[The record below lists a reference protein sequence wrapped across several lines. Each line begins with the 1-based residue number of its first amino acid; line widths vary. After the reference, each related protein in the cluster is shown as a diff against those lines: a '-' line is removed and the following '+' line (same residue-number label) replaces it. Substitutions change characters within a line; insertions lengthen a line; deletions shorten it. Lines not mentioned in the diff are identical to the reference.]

1 MLANTFNVDSKN
13 VEQKGSEIYSTYT
26 YETSKVVSNEKGITI
41 VPYSKKIEF
50 KTETKIPKLGVM
62 IVGWGGNNGPT
73 VTNGILANKLA
84 LKWETK
90 RGEVKANYH
99 GSLTQCST
107 TSLGQDE
114 KGNTYVAQFKSLVP
128 MVEPNDIVV
137 SGWDISKLNIY
148 EATKRAKVLE
158 PTMYMQMKE
167 ELEKMVPLPAVFD
180 LSFVAPNQESRA
192 DNVIEGNKEK
202 QLETVR
208 QNIRDFKKNNNLDK
222 VIILWNG
229 NTERFCEVDPK
240 IHGTADSLLLGIKNN
255 EKEISPSTIYCIASI
270 LEHCP
275 YINGSPQNTFV
286 PGVIDLAERE
296 GVILMGDDMKTGQTK
311 LKSVMADFLINS
323 GLKITAVASYN
334 HLGNNDGLNL
344 DYYKCF
350 RSKEITKASVID
362 DMVGNNPILYPS
374 QEHPDHLVVIKY
386 VPSVGDSKRA
396 LDEYDSSIFCGGEN
410 IISIHN
416 TCEDSLLAAPL
427 ILDMIILM
435 EAFSRIMVKDE
446 KMDKFKHM
454 VCIHSVLS
462 FLFKAPR
469 TPNNSPVINSLFQQR
484 ACLENTLR
492 ACRGLQP
499 LSHMHL
505 EWKMPS
511 DKQNEPSA

>member
-13 VEQKGSEIYSTYT
+13 VELKGSEIYSTYT

-50 KTETKIPKLGVM
+50 KTDTKIPKLGVM
-62 IVGWGGNNGPT
+62 IIGWGGNNGTT
-73 VTNGILANKLA
+73 VTNGILANKLS

-99 GSLTQCST
+99 GSLTQSST
-107 TSLGQDE
+107 TYLGQDE
-114 KGNTYVAQFKSLVP
+114 NGNTYVAPFKSLVP
-128 MVEPNDIVV
+128 MVEPNDIIVT
-137 SGWDISKLNIY
+137 GWDISKLNIY

-208 QNIRDFKKNNNLDK
+208 QNIKDFKKNNNLDK
-222 VIILWNG
+222 VIVLWNG

-286 PGVIDLAERE
+286 PGVIELAERE

-427 ILDMIILM
+427 IIDMIILM

-454 VCIHSVLS
+454 ACIHSVLS

-499 LSHMHL
+499 LNHMHL

-511 DKQNEPSA
+511 ENQNEPSA

>member
-1 MLANTFNVDSKN
+1 MYNQLK
-13 VEQKGSEIYSTYT
+13 EYT
-26 YETSKVVSNEKGITI
+26 
-41 VPYSKKIEF
+41 
-50 KTETKIPKLGVM
+50 
-62 IVGWGGNNGPT
+62 
-73 VTNGILANKLA
+73 
-84 LKWETK
+84 
-90 RGEVKANYH
+90 
-99 GSLTQCST
+99 
-107 TSLGQDE
+107 
-114 KGNTYVAQFKSLVP
+114 
-128 MVEPNDIVV
+128 
-137 SGWDISKLNIY
+137 
-148 EATKRAKVLE
+148 
-158 PTMYMQMKE
+158 
-167 ELEKMVPLPAVFD
+167 EKMIPLPAVFD

-192 DNVIEGNKEK
+192 DNIIEGNKEK

-208 QNIRDFKKNNNLDK
+208 QNIKDFKAQKGLDK

-240 IHGTADSLLLGIKNN
+240 IHGTADTLLAGINNN
-255 EKEISPSTIYCIASI
+255 EKEISPSTIYCIADI
-270 LEHCP
+270 FKHCP

-286 PGVIDLAERE
+286 PGVVELAERE

-311 LKSVMADFLINS
+311 LKSVLADFLINS
-323 GLKITAVASYN
+323 GLKLTAVTSYN

-362 DMVGNNPILYPS
+362 DIVGNNPILYPS

-386 VPSVGDSKRA
+386 VPTVGYSKRT
-396 LDEYDSSIFCGGEN
+396 LDECDSQIFCGGEN

-427 ILDMIILM
+427 IIDMMILM

-454 VCIHSVLS
+454 ACIHSVLS

-469 TPNNSPVINSLFQQR
+469 NPNNSPVINSLFQKR

-499 LSHMHL
+499 LNHMHL

-511 DKQNEPSA
+511 EKQNEPGA

>member
-1 MLANTFNVDSKN
+1 MLANSFDVDSKN
-13 VEQKGSEIYSTYT
+13 VELKGTEMFSSYT
-26 YETSKVVSNEKGITI
+26 YETSKVVANEKGITI
-41 VPYSKKIEF
+41 VPFSKKIDF
-50 KTETKIPKLGVM
+50 KTETKVPKLGVM
-62 IVGWGGNNGPT
+62 IVGWGGNNGTT
-73 VTNGILANKLA
+73 VTNGILANRLS

-107 TSLGQDE
+107 TYLGQDE
-114 KGNTYVAQFKSLVP
+114 TGKTYVAPFKSLVP
-128 MVEPNDIVV
+128 MVEPNDLVI

-148 EATKRAKVLE
+148 EATKRARVLE
-158 PTMYMQMKE
+158 PTMYNQLKDQT
-167 ELEKMVPLPAVFD
+167 EKMIPLPAVFD

-208 QNIRDFKKNNNLDK
+208 QNIKDFKAQNNLDK

-240 IHGTADSLLLGIKNN
+240 IHGTAEALLAGIKNN
-255 EKEISPSTIYCIASI
+255 EKEISPSTIYCAAAI

-286 PGVIDLAERE
+286 PGIVELAERE

-311 LKSVMADFLINS
+311 LKSVMADFLISS
-323 GLKITAVASYN
+323 GLKLTAVASYN

-362 DMVGNNPILYPS
+362 DIVGNNPILYPS
-374 QEHPDHLVVIKY
+374 DEHPDHLVVIKY
-386 VPSVGDSKRA
+386 VPTVGDSKRA
-396 LDEYDSSIFCGGEN
+396 LDEYDSAIFCGGEN

-427 ILDMIILM
+427 IVDMIILM

-454 VCIHSVLS
+454 ACIHSVLS

-499 LSHMHL
+499 LNHMHL

-511 DKQNEPSA
+511 EKQNEPSA

>member
-1 MLANTFNVDSKN
+1 MLANTFCVDTKN
-13 VEQKGSEIYSTYT
+13 IEKKDDEIISTYT
-26 YETSKVVSNEKGITI
+26 YETSKIVSDKNGVSVVPCT
-41 VPYSKKIEF
+41 KKIQF
-50 KTETKIPKLGVM
+50 KTNTKIPKLGVM
-62 IVGWGGNNGPT
+62 IIGWGGNNGTT
-73 VTNGILANKLA
+73 VTNGILANKLS
-84 LKWETK
+84 LKWDTK

-107 TSLGQDE
+107 TYLGQDDQG
-114 KGNTYVAQFKSLVP
+114 KTYVAPFKSLVP
-128 MVEPNDIVV
+128 MVEPNDIVI

-158 PTMYMQMKE
+158 PTMYNQLKDQT
-167 ELEKMVPLPAVFD
+167 EKMIPLPAVFD

-208 QNIRDFKKNNNLDK
+208 QNIKDFKTKNNLDK

-240 IHGTADSLLLGIKNN
+240 IHGTAEALLNGIKNN
-255 EKEISPSTIYCIASI
+255 EKEISPSIIYCMASI

-286 PGVIDLAERE
+286 PGVVDLAEKE

-323 GLKITAVASYN
+323 GLKLTAVASYN

-350 RSKEITKASVID
+350 KSKEISKASVID
-362 DMVGNNPILYPS
+362 DIVGYNPILYPN

-396 LDEYDSSIFCGGEN
+396 LDEYDSGIFCGGEN

-427 ILDMIILM
+427 IVDMIILM

-446 KMDKFKHM
+446 KMEKFKHM
-454 VCIHSVLS
+454 ACIHSVLS

-492 ACRGLQP
+492 ACRGLPP
-499 LSHMHL
+499 LNHMHL

-511 DKQNEPSA
+511 EKQNES

>member
-13 VEQKGSEIYSTYT
+13 VELKGSEIYSTYT

-50 KTETKIPKLGVM
+50 KTDTKIPKLGVM
-62 IVGWGGNNGPT
+62 IIGWGGNNGTT
-73 VTNGILANKLA
+73 VTNGILANKLS

-99 GSLTQCST
+99 GSLTQSST
-107 TSLGQDE
+107 TYLGQDE
-114 KGNTYVAQFKSLVP
+114 NGNTYVAPFKSLVP

-137 SGWDISKLNIY
+137 TGWDISKLNIY

-222 VIILWNG
+222 VIVLWNG

-286 PGVIDLAERE
+286 PGVIELAERE

-427 ILDMIILM
+427 IIDMIILM

-454 VCIHSVLS
+454 ACIHSVLS

-499 LSHMHL
+499 LNHMHL

-511 DKQNEPSA
+511 ENQNEPSA

>member
-13 VEQKGSEIYSTYT
+13 VETKENEILSTYS
-26 YETSKVVSNEKGITI
+26 YDTSKIVSGPNGISI
-41 VPYSKKIEF
+41 VPYSKKIQF
-50 KTETKIPKLGVM
+50 KTNTKVPKLGVM
-62 IVGWGGNNGPT
+62 IIGWGGNNGTT
-73 VTNGILANKLA
+73 VTNGILANRLS

-107 TSLGQDE
+107 TYLGQDD
-114 KGNTYVAQFKSLVP
+114 KGTTVAPFKSLLP
-128 MVEPNDIVV
+128 MVNPSDIVI
-137 SGWDISKLNIY
+137 SGWDISKKNIF

-158 PTMYMQMKE
+158 PTMYNQLKE
-167 ELEKMVPLPAVFD
+167 YTEKMVPLPAVFD
-180 LSFVAPNQESRA
+180 LSFVAPNQETR
-192 DNVIEGNKEK
+192 
-202 QLETVR
+202 
-208 QNIRDFKKNNNLDK
+208 
-222 VIILWNG
+222 
-229 NTERFCEVDPK
+229 DPK
-240 IHGTADSLLLGIKNN
+240 IHGTADALLAGIKNN
-255 EKEISPSTIYCIASI
+255 EKEISPSTVYCIAAI

-311 LKSVMADFLINS
+311 LKSVMADFLITS
-323 GLKITAVASYN
+323 GLKLTAVASYN

-362 DMVGNNPILYPS
+362 DIVSNNPILYPS

-435 EAFSRIMVKDE
+435 EVFSRVTIKDE
-446 KMDKFKHM
+446 TMDKFKNM
-454 VCIHSVLS
+454 ASIHSVLS

-469 TPNNSPVINSLFQQR
+469 TPNNSPVVNSLFQQR

-492 ACRGLQP
+492 ACRGLPP
-499 LSHMHL
+499 LNHMHL

-511 DKQNEPSA
+511 EKQKESSQ

>member
-13 VEQKGSEIYSTYT
+13 VELKGSEIYSTYT

-50 KTETKIPKLGVM
+50 KTDTKIPKLGVM
-62 IVGWGGNNGPT
+62 IIGWGGNNGTT
-73 VTNGILANKLA
+73 VTNGILANKLS

-99 GSLTQCST
+99 GSLTQSST
-107 TSLGQDE
+107 TYLGQDE
-114 KGNTYVAQFKSLVP
+114 NGNTYVAPFKSLVP

-137 SGWDISKLNIY
+137 TGWDISKLNIY

-167 ELEKMVPLPAVFD
+167 ELEKMIPLPAVFD

-222 VIILWNG
+222 VIVLWNG

-286 PGVIDLAERE
+286 PGVIELAERE

-427 ILDMIILM
+427 IIDMIILM

-454 VCIHSVLS
+454 ACIHSVLS

-499 LSHMHL
+499 LNHMHL

-511 DKQNEPSA
+511 ENQNEPSS

>member
-13 VEQKGSEIYSTYT
+13 VELKGSEIYSTYT

-50 KTETKIPKLGVM
+50 KTDTKIPKLGVM
-62 IVGWGGNNGPT
+62 IIGWGGNNGTT
-73 VTNGILANKLA
+73 VTNGILANKLS

-99 GSLTQCST
+99 GSLTQSST
-107 TSLGQDE
+107 TYLGQDE
-114 KGNTYVAQFKSLVP
+114 NGNTYVAPFKSLVP

-167 ELEKMVPLPAVFD
+167 ELEKMIPLPAVFD

-208 QNIRDFKKNNNLDK
+208 QNIKDFKKNNNLDK
-222 VIILWNG
+222 VIVLWNG

-286 PGVIDLAERE
+286 PGVIELAERE

-427 ILDMIILM
+427 IIDMIILM

-454 VCIHSVLS
+454 ACIHSVLS

-499 LSHMHL
+499 LNHMHL

-511 DKQNEPSA
+511 ENQNEPSA

>member
-13 VEQKGSEIYSTYT
+13 VELKGSEIYSTYT

-50 KTETKIPKLGVM
+50 KTDTKIPKLGVM
-62 IVGWGGNNGPT
+62 IIGWGGNNGTT
-73 VTNGILANKLA
+73 VTNGILANKLS

-99 GSLTQCST
+99 GSLTQSST
-107 TSLGQDE
+107 TYLGQDE
-114 KGNTYVAQFKSLVP
+114 NGNTYVAPFKSLVP

-137 SGWDISKLNIY
+137 TGWDISKLNIY

-167 ELEKMVPLPAVFD
+167 ELEKMIPLPAVFD

-222 VIILWNG
+222 VIVLWNG

-286 PGVIDLAERE
+286 PGVIELAERE

-427 ILDMIILM
+427 IIDMIILM

-454 VCIHSVLS
+454 ACIHSVLS

-499 LSHMHL
+499 LNHMHL

-511 DKQNEPSA
+511 EKQNEPSA

>member
-13 VEQKGSEIYSTYT
+13 VELKGTEIYSTYT
-26 YETSKVVSNEKGITI
+26 YETSKVVSNEKGISI

-62 IVGWGGNNGPT
+62 IVGWGGNNGTT
-73 VTNGILANKLA
+73 VTNGILANKLS

-107 TSLGQDE
+107 TYLGQDE
-114 KGNTYVAQFKSLVP
+114 NGKTYVAPFKSLVP

-158 PTMYMQMKE
+158 PTMYMQMKQ

-229 NTERFCEVDPK
+229 NTERFSEVDPK

-255 EKEISPSTIYCIASI
+255 EKEISPSTIYCLASI

-454 VCIHSVLS
+454 ACIHSVLS

-499 LSHMHL
+499 LNHMHL

>member
-13 VEQKGSEIYSTYT
+13 VEEKGSEIFSTYT

-50 KTETKIPKLGVM
+50 KTETKVPKLGVM
-62 IVGWGGNNGPT
+62 IIGWGGNNGTT
-73 VTNGILANKLA
+73 VTNGILANKLS

-107 TSLGQDE
+107 TYLGQDE
-114 KGNTYVAQFKSLVP
+114 NGKTYVAPFKSLVP

-158 PTMYMQMKE
+158 PTMYMQMKQ

-255 EKEISPSTIYCIASI
+255 EKEISPSTIYCMASI

-374 QEHPDHLVVIKY
+374 QQHPDHLVVIKY
-386 VPSVGDSKRA
+386 VPSVGDSKE
-396 LDEYDSSIFCGGEN
+396 L
-410 IISIHN
+410 
-416 TCEDSLLAAPL
+416 
-427 ILDMIILM
+427 
-435 EAFSRIMVKDE
+435 
-446 KMDKFKHM
+446 
-454 VCIHSVLS
+454 
-462 FLFKAPR
+462 
-469 TPNNSPVINSLFQQR
+469 
-484 ACLENTLR
+484 
-492 ACRGLQP
+492 
-499 LSHMHL
+499 
-505 EWKMPS
+505 
-511 DKQNEPSA
+511 

>member
-13 VEQKGSEIYSTYT
+13 VELKGSEIYSTYT

-50 KTETKIPKLGVM
+50 KTDTKIPKLGVM
-62 IVGWGGNNGPT
+62 IIGWGGNNGTT
-73 VTNGILANKLA
+73 VTNGILANKLS

-99 GSLTQCST
+99 GSLTQSST
-107 TSLGQDE
+107 TYLGQDE
-114 KGNTYVAQFKSLVP
+114 NGNTYVAPFKSLVP

-137 SGWDISKLNIY
+137 TGWDISKLNIY

-167 ELEKMVPLPAVFD
+167 QLEKMIPLPAVFD

-222 VIILWNG
+222 VIVLWNG

-286 PGVIDLAERE
+286 PGVIELAERE

-427 ILDMIILM
+427 IIDMIILM

-454 VCIHSVLS
+454 ACIHSVLS

-492 ACRGLQP
+492 AVRGLPP
-499 LSHMHL
+499 LNHMHL

-511 DKQNEPSA
+511 ERQNEPSA